1 MFKKRNIYI
10 MIIFFLIIIL
20 EKMFNKFDPYLQ
32 DLKNTNLGM
41 FKKGHILGTDIL
53 GRDILSRL
61 TQGLMITIFIILIVY
76 ALSVSI
82 GIVIGFLVAYYS

>member
-61 TQGLMITIFIILIVY
+61 TQGLMITIFSCIL
-76 ALSVSI
+76 
-82 GIVIGFLVAYYS
+82 FKKNRAYYFIYYRSIYVYT